1 MSVQRTVAHL
11 VEADT
16 PPVKGSRFRG
26 RLVPVKDEAGIRQAL
41 DAVARDHPEATHH
54 AYAWRLAPDGGRWRA
69 HDAGEPKGTAGLPLL
84 RRLEGSGLVDALL
97 IVTRWYGG
105 TQLGVGGLARA
116 YGDAAAAVLERAP
129 VVERIERRAFAV
141 RHAYADAPAIE
152 ALLRAS
158 GLVAREA
165 SYAEDVYFVV
175 DVPVADVERVAA
187 LLRDAT
193 RGQARFTA
201 LDP

>member
-1 MSVQRTVAHL
+1 MGVQRTVAHV

-16 PPVKGSRFRG
+16 PPVRGSRFRG
-26 RLVPVKDEAGIRQAL
+26 RLVPVQDESAIRDAL
-41 DAVARDHPEATHH
+41 EAVAREHREATHH

-69 HDAGEPKGTAGLPLL
+69 HDAGEPKGSAGLPLL

-97 IVTRWYGG
+97 VVTRWYGG

-116 YGDAAAAVLERAP
+116 YGDAAAAVLAVAP
-129 VVERIERRAFAV
+129 VVERVERRAFAV
-141 RHAYADAPAIE
+141 RHGYPDAPAV
-152 ALLRAS
+152 AAVLR
-158 GLVAREA
+158 GLGLEPRDAT
-165 SYAEDVYFVV
+165 YADDVHFVL

-193 RGQARFTA
+193 RGQARFRA
-201 LDP
+201 LDA

>member
-1 MSVQRTVAHL
+1 MGVQRTVAHV

-26 RLVPVKDEAGIRQAL
+26 RLVPVGDEVEIRQAL
-41 DAVARDHPEATHH
+41 EDVAREHPQATHH

-69 HDAGEPKGTAGLPLL
+69 HDAGEPKGTAGLPLM

-116 YGDAAAAVLERAP
+116 YGDAAAAVLALAP
-129 VVERIERRAFAV
+129 VVERIERRAYAL
-141 RHAYADAPAIE
+141 RHAYADGPAVE
-152 ALLRAS
+152 SLLRAA
-158 GLVAREA
+158 GLEPRES
-165 SYAEDVYFVV
+165 SYTDEVLLVL
-175 DVPVADVERVAA
+175 DVPVADVERLAA
-187 LLRDAT
+187 ALRDAT
-193 RGQARFTA
+193 RGHARFDA
-201 LDP
+201 IAP